1 MTNFSRKFCAKS
13 PFKFDKY
20 IRGKEET
27 EETEETEFDLSNAI
41 IIGGESEIEKIKKEK
56 EEEIK
61 IDLSNMTVIGGES
74 EIEKIKKEKEEKEK
88 ETDRL
93 IDGDLTEKERKQHLD
108 KSFR

>member
-56 EEEIK
+56 EEK
-61 IDLSNMTVIGGES
+61 V
-74 EIEKIKKEKEEKEK
+74 K

>member
-20 IRGKEET
+20 IRGKEEK
-27 EETEETEFDLSNAI
+27 EETEFDLSNAI

-56 EEEIK
+56 EE
-61 IDLSNMTVIGGES
+61 
-74 EIEKIKKEKEEKEK
+74 KEK

-93 IDGDLTEKERKQHLD
+93 IKGDLTEEEQKEKLKKFEYKR
-108 KSFR
+108 

>member
-56 EEEIK
+56 EE
-61 IDLSNMTVIGGES
+61 
-74 EIEKIKKEKEEKEK
+74 KEK

-93 IDGDLTEKERKQHLD
+93 IDGDLTEKEKKQHLD

>member
-20 IRGKEET
+20 IRGKKEE
-27 EETEETEFDLSNAI
+27 EEKKFDLSSAL
-41 IIGGESEIEKIKKEK
+41 IIGA
-56 EEEIK
+56 
-61 IDLSNMTVIGGES
+61 ES

-93 IDGDLTEKERKQHLD
+93 IDGDLTEKERKQQLD